1 MNKLAFI
8 GGSGI
13 YDPKILEK
21 TEQKK
26 IETPYG
32 ISYYTSGIYKNK
44 EIIFMARHGNKHT
57 GPPHKINYRA
67 NIYALKILGVT
78 TIISTSAVGSLTLK
92 YKLGDFILINQF
104 IDMTKMREN
113 TFFDGILHGVAHVD
127 MTEPYSPEI
136 RKLILKEA
144 NKLNITI
151 HNGGTYIC
159 TEGPRFET
167 PAEIKMFKKFGGTVV
182 GMTNVPECQLAREAG
197 IAYVTICMITNFAAG
212 ISKNIITQDEV
223 FECMKKNSI
232 KFQNIL
238 KNIADIYIENP
249 EKFTNKNI
257 PRAEV
262 IKV

>member
-57 GPPHKINYRA
+57 VPPHKINYRA

-151 HNGGTYIC
+151 HNLSLIH
-159 TEGPRFET
+159 
-167 PAEIKMFKKFGGTVV
+167 I
-182 GMTNVPECQLAREAG
+182 
-197 IAYVTICMITNFAAG
+197 
-212 ISKNIITQDEV
+212 
-223 FECMKKNSI
+223 
-232 KFQNIL
+232 
-238 KNIADIYIENP
+238 
-249 EKFTNKNI
+249 
-257 PRAEV
+257 
-262 IKV
+262 

>member
-57 GPPHKINYRA
+57 VPPHKINYRA

-78 TIISTSAVGSLTLK
+78 AIISTSAVGSLTLK

-136 RKLILKEA
+136 RELILKEA

-151 HNGGTYIC
+151 HNG
-159 TEGPRFET
+159 
-167 PAEIKMFKKFGGTVV
+167 
-182 GMTNVPECQLAREAG
+182 
-197 IAYVTICMITNFAAG
+197 
-212 ISKNIITQDEV
+212 DEV